1 MQSKPTLC
9 IALIVRPVTIIKL
22 LGTGLI
28 LTLEKHSILMLYP
41 INTASWLQGFGVQVG
56 NLYSKF
62 WWLWKPNVFVSTKV
76 TDHF

>member
-41 INTASWLQGFGVQVG
+41 INTAS
-56 NLYSKF
+56 
-62 WWLWKPNVFVSTKV
+62 
-76 TDHF
+76 